1 MLSWRSQALLVLEL
15 LAGLRV
21 GEATAGGDLHGLEA
35 NNMCFITP
43 ADYLTSSD
51 DLGQTVE
58 VMVRDSKTGPGRHA
72 SFVAM
77 TQGPCAIKGG
87 PIMRQWLK
95 VAGIRTF
102 KEIRGGFKVETP
114 SYYVARLNL
123 VGLSRRVVDEILSSV
138 ETTKYSRVAI
148 QAMAIKKYVK
158 ERYNAV
164 TLPEEMRYVNIT
176 GGVKFMNDVLDP
188 TLKEALAWASA
199 MGVSDHMLIVPG
211 PLIRVTLG
219 KRLTHMPLATKST
232 YTHLIAAMKEAYA
245 LSLKMDTPD
254 MEFDLQGLKEAK
266 FGNHSLRRHADKKAR
281 ESLLK
286 HVAAGISSVTKEV
299 IDYFFGWLLKER
311 RKDMQL
317 HYAGMDLFARR
328 VLARVTM
335 FF

>member
-1 MLSWRSQALLVLEL
+1 MKDIEKRCGIEVEPCTQTTQRLVGLMIDTTIGVVCSRGVHSSLNEILSSRTMALLVLEL

-35 NNMCFITP
+35 NNMCFITR

-123 VGLSRRVVDEILSSV
+123 
-138 ETTKYSRVAI
+138 
-148 QAMAIKKYVK
+148 
-158 ERYNAV
+158 
-164 TLPEEMRYVNIT
+164 
-176 GGVKFMNDVLDP
+176 
-188 TLKEALAWASA
+188 WSA
-199 MGVSDHMLIVPG
+199 
-211 PLIRVTLG
+211 
-219 KRLTHMPLATKST
+219 
-232 YTHLIAAMKEAYA
+232 
-245 LSLKMDTPD
+245 
-254 MEFDLQGLKEAK
+254 
-266 FGNHSLRRHADKKAR
+266 
-281 ESLLK
+281 
-286 HVAAGISSVTKEV
+286 
-299 IDYFFGWLLKER
+299 
-311 RKDMQL
+311 
-317 HYAGMDLFARR
+317 
-328 VLARVTM
+328 
-335 FF
+335 